1 VRVPGAGRLTAT
13 ATRGG
18 RKVASGAKS
27 VHGRNGAVKLRF
39 TKQAKRSLKRAS
51 SVTVRLTVK
60 FKPHG
65 GKAKRTA
72 VSLTLN
78 R

>member
-1 VRVPGAGRLTAT
+1 VRVPGTGRLSAT

-18 RKVASGAKS
+18 RKLASGSKS
-27 VHGRNGAVKLRF
+27 VHGRSGAVKLRF
-39 TKQAKRSLKRAS
+39 TKSAKRALKGAHS
-51 SVTVRLTVK
+51 ATVRLTVK

-65 GKAKRTA
+65 GKAQRTS
-72 VSLTLN
+72 VSLTL